1 MVFVD
6 FLFLKGVM
14 LMFKLCLP
22 MRVINITQR
31 SGGSYSHPNGALD
44 MAGDDK
50 GIDFAFALGD
60 FWKCIG
66 GPWGSNTYFFTAC
79 DQAGNPIPVHCADN
93 ANRIITVAMTH
104 ARFEYVARPYI
115 GQIYQSGDPMYE
127 EGTYSVD
134 PKVHITG
141 NHIHYEVAGGLQT
154 TKYLDKNMG
163 VYRMPNELKPEDVC
177 YICDSFSRVASLGGA
192 QFHHCTK
199 IEYDDPS
206 TPKFDDGL
214 QTVTYQD
221 QKIKVYKLS
230 AREKIGLIACKYGE
244 TIDITK
250 FKLPGKKI
258 TAVMNASYF
267 VMNSGE
273 YLGRVQGF
281 LNDSDQIV
289 DARPPAPSEKGE
301 KGDKR
306 FMDLVITKD
315 GNITF
320 GDFNSWDY
328 PIQEVTLGVS
338 PAGIEIA
345 GGMAVNKYSPECG
358 YSKITTRNTQSM
370 LMRCP
375 DGCFAFGAVI
385 DKLAPIPDLRTW
397 GLIYNLDHLSVY
409 DSGGSTQLV
418 VNGEKVVYTGRKI
431 PVVFF
436 AYEEEEPEPLPVTD
450 PIGMIHCE
458 KSGLNIRTSVQGE
471 IKETVRKGQTCS
483 LLGFV
488 NGIQKDGFQWV
499 LAEHNGVRGYAQF
512 DSSVIWI
519 ETERGKI

>member
-1 MVFVD
+1 
-6 FLFLKGVM
+6 
-14 LMFKLCLP
+14 MFNLCLP

-44 MAGDDK
+44 LAGDDK

-79 DQAGNPIPVHCADN
+79 DGAGNPIPVHCADN
-93 ANRIITVAMTH
+93 VNRILTVAMTH
-104 ARFEYVARPYI
+104 ARFEYVDRPYI
-115 GQIYQSGDPMYE
+115 GQIYKSGDPMYE

-134 PKVHITG
+134 PSVHITG

-154 TKYLDKNMG
+154 TKYKDSSMG

-192 QFHHCTK
+192 QFHHCSK
-199 IEYDDPS
+199 IEYVDP
-206 TPKFDDGL
+206 TAPQFADGL
-214 QTVTYQD
+214 QQVTYQD

-230 AREKIGLIACKYGE
+230 AKEKIGLIACKYGE
-244 TIDITK
+244 VIDITK
-250 FKLPGKKI
+250 FHLPGKKI
-258 TAVMNASYF
+258 TAIMNASYF
-267 VMNSGE
+267 MMSSGE

-281 LNDSDQIV
+281 LNDTEQIV
-289 DARPPAPSEKGE
+289 DARPPSPAEKGE
-301 KGDKR
+301 KGDKP

-328 PIQEVTLGVS
+328 PISEVTLGVS

-345 GGMAVNKYSPECG
+345 GGMAVNKYSPACT

-370 LMRCP
+370 LMRCS
-375 DGCFAFGAVI
+375 DGRFAFGAVTG
-385 DKLAPIPDLRTW
+385 KLAPIPDLRTW

-418 VNGEKVVYTGRKI
+418 VNGEKEVYTGRKI

-436 AYEEEEPEPLPVTD
+436 SYLEDDPDPIPVTE
-450 PIGMIHCE
+450 PIGVIHCE
-458 KSGLNIRTSVQGE
+458 KSGLNIRTAVQGT
-471 IKETVRKGQTCS
+471 IMETVRKGQTCS

-488 NGIQKDGFQWV
+488 NEIQADGFQWI

-512 DSSVIWI
+512 DSSVLWI
-519 ETERGKI
+519 EGREKT

>member
-1 MVFVD
+1 
-6 FLFLKGVM
+6 
-14 LMFKLCLP
+14 MFNLCLP
-22 MRVINITQR
+22 MRVIYVSQR
-31 SGGSYSHPNGALD
+31 SGGSYSHPNGAIDL
-44 MAGDDK
+44 AGSDS

-79 DQAGNPIPVHCADN
+79 DESGNPVPVHCADN
-93 ANRIITVAMTH
+93 ANRIVTVAMTH
-104 ARFEYVARPYI
+104 ARFNYVAKPYI
-115 GQIYQSGDPMYE
+115 GQIYKSGDPMYE
-127 EGTYSVD
+127 EGTYSID
-134 PKVHITG
+134 PKVQITG

-154 TKYLDKNMG
+154 TKSYDSSMG
-163 VYRMPNELKPEDVC
+163 VYRMANELKPEDVC
-177 YICDSFSRVASLGGA
+177 YICDSFSRVANLGGA

-206 TPKFDDGL
+206 APKFEDGL
-214 QTVTYQD
+214 QKVMYQGQD
-221 QKIKVYKLS
+221 IQVYKLS
-230 AREKIGLIACKYGE
+230 AKEKIGLVACKYGE
-244 TIDITK
+244 VLDIAD

-258 TAVMNASYF
+258 NAIMNASYF
-267 VMNSGE
+267 LMASGE

-281 LNDSDQIV
+281 LNNTEQIV
-289 DARPPAPSEKGE
+289 DARPPSPAEKGE
-301 KGDKR
+301 KKDKP
-306 FMDLVITKD
+306 FMDLVITKE

-358 YSKITTRNTQSM
+358 YSKISTRNTQSM

-375 DGCFAFGAVI
+375 DGTFAFGAVTG
-385 DKLAPIPDLRTW
+385 KLAPIPDLRTW

-418 VNGEKVVYTGRKI
+418 VNGKKVVYTGRKI
-431 PVVFF
+431 PVVFV
-436 AYEEEEPEPLPVTD
+436 AYEDEEEPIPVTD
-450 PIGMIHCE
+450 PIGTIHCE
-458 KSGLNIRTSVQGE
+458 KSGLNIRTAVQGDVMD
-471 IKETVRKGQTCS
+471 TVKKGETCS

-488 NGIQKDGFQWV
+488 DGIQSDGYQWI
-499 LAEHNGVRGYAQF
+499 LAEHKGVRGYAQF
-512 DSSVIWI
+512 DSSVLWI
-519 ETERGKI
+519 EERKEI